1 MHSAVSFAAL
11 WMTSDSADLP
21 ARHGGTGARL
31 GKPTDMNP
39 SPLADHAA
47 LVTGS
52 SQGIGFAAA
61 TALRDAGA
69 KVIFHGLPARPENIP
84 SDSSYLSH
92 DLMQPDAPA
101 RLIAEAFAAQPGLD
115 TLVCNAGSFFDAPFL
130 EMTRE
135 RWDRTLQLNLS
146 ATYFIAQEFAKR
158 LVAEKRGGSICIT
171 TSTNGLQAE
180 ADSTAYDSSKGALVM
195 LIRTLAVSLGEHGIR
210 VNGIAPG
217 LIRTPLTAAWME
229 GRADSASLLEHYRRK
244 VLLRRIG
251 TPEDCA
257 GAVVFLCSPAAGYIT
272 GEIITID
279 GGLTVVQIGR
289 Q

>member
-1 MHSAVSFAAL
+1 MKTFSLENS
-11 WMTSDSADLP
+11 
-21 ARHGGTGARL
+21 
-31 GKPTDMNP
+31 
-39 SPLADHAA
+39 AA

-52 SQGIGFAAA
+52 SQGIGFATA
-61 TALRDAGA
+61 TAMREAGA
-69 KVIFHGLPARPENIP
+69 KVIFHGLAARLENIP
-84 SDSSYLSH
+84 SDASYLSH

-115 TLVCNAGSFFDAPFL
+115 TLVCNAGSFFDTPFL

-158 LVAEKRGGSICIT
+158 LVAAKRAGSICIT

-180 ADSTAYDSSKGALVM
+180 ADSTAYDTSKGALVM
-195 LIRTLAVSLGEHGIR
+195 LIRSLAVSLGDHGIR

-217 LIRTPLTAAWME
+217 LIRTPLTATWME
-229 GRADSASLLEHYRRK
+229 GRPDSDSLLEHYKQK

-257 GAVVFLCSPAAGYIT
+257 GAVVFLSSRAASYIT

-279 GGLTVVQIGR
+279 GGLTVVQIGKP
-289 Q
+289 

>member
-1 MHSAVSFAAL
+1 MKTF
-11 WMTSDSADLP
+11 
-21 ARHGGTGARL
+21 
-31 GKPTDMNP
+31 
-39 SPLADHAA
+39 PLENSAA

-52 SQGIGFAAA
+52 SQGIGFAIA
-61 TALRDAGA
+61 TALCEAGA
-69 KVIFHGLPARPENIP
+69 KVIFHGLPSRPENIP
-84 SDSSYLSH
+84 SHSSYLSH
-92 DLMQPDAPA
+92 DLAQHDAPA

-135 RWDRTLQLNLS
+135 RWDRTLRLNLS
-146 ATYFIAQEFAKR
+146 ATYFVAQEFAKR
-158 LVAEKRGGSICIT
+158 LVAAKRAGSICIT

-180 ADSTAYDSSKGALVM
+180 ADSTAYDTSKGALVM
-195 LIRTLAVSLGEHGIR
+195 LIRTLAVALGDHGIR

-217 LIRTPLTAAWME
+217 LIRTPLTASWME
-229 GRADSASLLEHYRRK
+229 NRADDLLEHYQRK
-244 VLLRRIG
+244 ILLRRIG

-279 GGLTVVQIGR
+279 GGLTVVQIGKL
-289 Q
+289 

>member
-1 MHSAVSFAAL
+1 MKAFSLENS
-11 WMTSDSADLP
+11 
-21 ARHGGTGARL
+21 
-31 GKPTDMNP
+31 
-39 SPLADHAA
+39 AA

-52 SQGIGFAAA
+52 SQGIGFAIA
-61 TALRDAGA
+61 TALREAGA
-69 KVIFHGLPARPENIP
+69 NVIFHALPARPENIP
-84 SDSSYLSH
+84 ANCAYLQA

-101 RLIAEAFAAQPGLD
+101 RLIADAFAAQPNLD

-146 ATYFIAQEFAKR
+146 ATYFIAQEFARR
-158 LVAEKRGGSICIT
+158 LVATKREGSICIT

-180 ADSTAYDSSKGALVM
+180 ADSTAYDTSKGALVM
-195 LIRTLAVSLGEHGIR
+195 LIRSLAVSLGDHGIR

-217 LIRTPLTAAWME
+217 LIRTPLTAMWME
-229 GRADSASLLEHYRRK
+229 GHPDSESVLEHYKKK

-279 GGLTVVQIGR
+279 GGLTVVQIGKP
-289 Q
+289 

>member
-1 MHSAVSFAAL
+1 MKTFSL
-11 WMTSDSADLP
+11 E
-21 ARHGGTGARL
+21 
-31 GKPTDMNP
+31 NN
-39 SPLADHAA
+39 AA

-52 SQGIGFAAA
+52 SQGIGFASAV
-61 TALRDAGA
+61 ALRAAGA

-84 SDSSYLSH
+84 ADCAYVQA
-92 DLMQPDAPA
+92 DLRLTDAPA
-101 RLIAEAFAAQPGLD
+101 RLIAEAFAVRPDLD

-146 ATYFIAQEFAKR
+146 ATYFVAQEFAKR

-180 ADSTAYDSSKGALVM
+180 PDSTAYDTSKGALVM
-195 LIRTLAVSLGEHGIR
+195 LIRTLAVSLGDHGIR

-217 LIRTPLTAAWME
+217 LIRTALTATWME
-229 GRADSASLLEHYRRK
+229 GRPEAAHLLEHYTKK

-279 GGLTVVQIGR
+279 GGLTVVQIGKP
-289 Q
+289 